1 MIKCESYPNHHL
13 CRHFNTCEFWIP
25 INSKYKE
32 LLQEINFELR
42 HLKELNHRKVEY
54 FRISSEI
61 YGLMYTETFCIK
73 GKLECVPKVNA
84 LGEFILEPGDV
95 IVGLNYNVISQ
106 EIKDTESIIRELR
119 KKEQNLLK
127 ILKKR
132 ADKYDRS
139 L

>member
-1 MIKCESYPNHHL
+1 MLKCESYPNHHL
-13 CRHFNTCEFWIP
+13 CKHLNTCEFWIP
-25 INSKYKE
+25 INSKYKR

-42 HLKELNHRKVEY
+42 HLDQLNHRKFEY
-54 FRISSEI
+54 FKVSSEI
-61 YGLMYTETFCIK
+61 EDLVYTETVCIK
-73 GKLECVPKVNA
+73 GKLECIPKLNA
-84 LGEFILEPGDV
+84 LGEFILEPDDV

-119 KKEQNLLK
+119 KEEQNLLK

-132 ADKYDRS
+132 ADIYDRS